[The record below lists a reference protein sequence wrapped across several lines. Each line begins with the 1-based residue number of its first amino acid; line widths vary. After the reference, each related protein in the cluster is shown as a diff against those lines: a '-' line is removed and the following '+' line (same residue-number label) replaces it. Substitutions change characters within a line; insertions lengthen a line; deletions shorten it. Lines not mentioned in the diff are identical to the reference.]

1 MSRPW
6 LLNSSQS
13 FKRRFKGV
21 TPKSRYV
28 NDSPP
33 FLGCFCHAPC
43 CDFTQHPQDSFDM
56 VIPRASTHSAADSGS
71 STPSTHTENE
81 NAAHTQTNGNSVGRG
96 PPGGPPT
103 PLLLRCT
110 RFLLSLA
117 HLQMLSLFSRRCA
130 CRPLGSCCIHSNL
143 FYRLTMNHF
152 FVWAF
157 FFFLTL
163 GSSFSRALVSLYLVC
178 SLWWLGPSALCR
190 FSPAEKGFDLTWLV
204 SFWPYNDTFYFSVG
218 ECIF

>member
-1 MSRPW
+1 M
-6 LLNSSQS
+6 
-13 FKRRFKGV
+13 

-157 FFFLTL
+157 FFFSPWGARSLEHL
-163 GSSFSRALVSLYLVC
+163 CLSISSVHYGGWARVHSVDSLRLKRG
-178 SLWWLGPSALCR
+178 L
-190 FSPAEKGFDLTWLV
+190 
-204 SFWPYNDTFYFSVG
+204 
-218 ECIF
+218 I